1 MICFFGDPNKHIY
14 VVQKENPIAEK
25 DQQKLQ
31 WLFGGY
37 PLLRKSFIQ
46 AELIGPRI
54 SMITPW
60 STNAVEI
67 CHNMGLNDIIRI
79 EQFWAKD
86 NIVFDPM
93 IHQRFKELDQHIYD
107 TKKAREAIQE
117 IDDIAAYNLR
127 EGLSLS
133 DDEVAYLESLE
144 VRLKRPLT
152 DSEVFGFSQVNSEH
166 CRHKIFN
173 GAFIIDGKAK
183 KESLFELIKKTSK
196 KNNENLVSAYKDNVA
211 FVKGPTLTQFAPQR
225 ANKPSYYVKKPFI
238 SVLSLKAETHNF
250 PTTVEPFNG
259 AATGSGGEI
268 RDRLAGGQGSIPMA
282 GTAVYMTAY
291 PRTEPNRPWEQLAP
305 RPWLYQNPEDI
316 LIKAS
321 NGASDFGNKFGQPL
335 IAGSL
340 LTFEHNENNK
350 TIGFDKVIMLAGG
363 IGYGKMQQSLKQTP
377 KKGDKI
383 VVMGG
388 DNYRIGMGGAAVSSA
403 DTGAFDSGIELNAVQ
418 RSNPEMQ
425 KRVANTV
432 RAAVEAD
439 ENPIIS
445 IHDHGAGGHLNCLS
459 ELIEEVGGKI
469 ALDKLPVGD
478 QTLSAKEIIG
488 NESQERM
495 GLITDAKG
503 LEQLKEIAERE
514 RAPIF
519 EVGEVTKNH
528 RFQIKDETTK
538 LSPIDLDLSD
548 FFGKTPKTIMRDSTH
563 ATNYAAVP
571 ATLAFK
577 EQVAWLLQLEAVACK
592 DWLTNKVDRCVTG
605 RVAQQQCVGPHQL
618 PLANCGVMALDFEGV
633 HGMATSVGHAPLVG
647 LIDAGLGSKNAIA
660 KALTNIIWAPIAN
673 GLSNVS
679 LSANWMW
686 ACNNPGEDARLYEA
700 VEACADFA
708 IQLGINI
715 PTGKDSLSMKQKY
728 QGEEVLAP
736 GTVIISASGHCNAI
750 DKVVT
755 PELKAK
761 GGAVYFIN
769 LSDGKAAL
777 GGSAFAQLQQ
787 RIGTVA
793 PDVANAKYFKKV
805 FSQVQKEI
813 TKGTIAAGHD
823 IGAGGLITSLLEMCF
838 AADGLGMT
846 ITPPI
851 NDKGAAQTLLS
862 EQVGILVQ
870 TAPEV
875 AARLEKKGIG
885 IVKIGTPTE
894 TNSLEIKGDGLAW
907 TLDVTTYRKH
917 WFKSSYL
924 LDHKQSGE
932 TKSKERFDSFDK
944 TPLKFNFP
952 KNFEGAINPQPTR
965 KIKAAVLREK
975 GSNSEREMAYMMHL
989 AGFEVKDVHMTDLTS
1004 GREDLSDVQLL
1015 VAVGGFSNSD
1025 VLGSAKGWAGTIKYN
1040 EKAKQTIE
1048 QFFARP
1054 DTLSLGVCNGCQLFI
1069 ELGLL
1074 HLTAN
1079 EKPKMD
1085 HNDSGK
1091 FECIFTDVVIEE
1103 SPAIMLNSLQ
1113 GSRLGIWAAHGEGKF
1128 IFPKDKS
1135 NYAIAGKYAYDSYPS
1150 NPNGSDHN
1158 TAMLSSDDGRH
1169 LVMMPHLERAIFPW
1183 NWGSYPDNR
1192 CDEVSPWIMAFED
1205 AYKWILSR

>member
-14 VVQKENPIAEK
+14 VVQKELPIAEE

-37 PLLRKSFIQ
+37 PLLRKSFVQ
-46 AELIGPRI
+46 ADLIGPRI

-67 CHNMGLNDIIRI
+67 CHNMGLTDIIRI

-107 TKKAREAIQE
+107 TKKEPEAIQE
-117 IDDIAAYNLR
+117 IDDIAAYNQQ

-133 DDEVAYLESLE
+133 EDEVAYLEGLA
-144 VRLKRPLT
+144 VRLERPLT

-173 GAFIIDGKAK
+173 GEFIIDGKAK
-183 KESLFELIKKTSK
+183 KQSLFELIKKTSK
-196 KNNENLVSAYKDNVA
+196 KNDENLVSAYKDNVA
-211 FVKGPTLTQFAPQR
+211 FIKGPTLTQFAPQR
-225 ANKPSYYVKKPFI
+225 ANEPSHYVKKPFL

-291 PRTEPNRPWEQLAP
+291 PRTEPNRPWEQMAP

-340 LTFEHNENNK
+340 LTFEHNENSK

-363 IGYGKMQQSLKQTP
+363 IGYGKMQQSLKQIP

-439 ENPIIS
+439 NNPIVS

-459 ELIEEVGGKI
+459 ELIEEVGGNI

-519 EVGEVTKNH
+519 EVGEVTENH
-528 RFQIKDETTK
+528 RFQIQDETTK

-563 ATNYAAVP
+563 ATNYTAVP
-571 ATLAFK
+571 ATQAFE

-660 KALTNIIWAPIAN
+660 KALTNIIWAPIAD

-708 IQLGINI
+708 IKLGINI

-728 QGEEVLAP
+728 QDEEVLAP
-736 GTVIISASGHCNAI
+736 GTVIISASGHCDAI
-750 DKVVT
+750 EKVVT
-755 PELKAK
+755 PELKAD
-761 GGAVYFIN
+761 GGAIYLID

-777 GGSAFAQLQQ
+777 GGSAYAQLQQ
-787 RIGTVA
+787 SIGTAA
-793 PDVANAKYFKKV
+793 PDVAKAKYFKKV

-813 TKGTIAAGHD
+813 KKGNIAAGHD
-823 IGAGGLITSLLEMCF
+823 IAAGGLITSLLEMCF

-846 ITPPI
+846 ITPPK
-851 NDKGAAQTLLS
+851 NEKGVAQTLLS

-870 TAPEV
+870 AAPEV
-875 AARLEKKGIG
+875 AERLKKKGVD
-885 IVKIGTPTE
+885 IVKIGTPTN
-894 TNSLEIKGDGLAW
+894 TNSLDIKGDGEEY
-907 TLDVTTYRKH
+907 TFDITSYRKL

-924 LDHKQSGE
+924 LDRKQSGE
-932 TKSKERFDSFDK
+932 TKAKERFDSFDK
-944 TPLKFNFP
+944 TPLQFSFP
-952 KNFEGAINPQPTR
+952 KNFEGIIKPQPTR

-989 AGFEVKDVHMTDLTS
+989 AGFEVKDIHMTDLTS

-1040 EKAKQTIE
+1040 EKAKQAIE
-1048 QFFARP
+1048 QFFSRP

-1074 HLTAN
+1074 HPKTS
-1079 EKPKMD
+1079 EKPKME

-1091 FECIFTDVVIEE
+1091 FECIFTDVVIEN
-1103 SPAIMLNSLQ
+1103 SPAIMLNRLQ

-1128 IFPKDKS
+1128 IFPEGKN
-1135 NYAIAGKYAYDSYPS
+1135 NYAIAGKYAYDAYPS

-1183 NWGSYPDNR
+1183 NWGSYPDDR
-1192 CDEVSPWIMAFED
+1192 SDEVSPWIMAFED
-1205 AYKWILSR
+1205 AYNWILSR